1 MTHTKS
7 RTTGPWY
14 GKKLTLDAF
23 IRHDPKANQTR
34 RITIMYKNGET
45 RSFPNLPE
53 ARSCVSQDFPLLV
66 KEWWKPAFDI
76 DTMYSQAEEKL
87 APIVQM
93 PLPIVETKE
102 KDLVEELRQAHIRV
116 RTLEE
121 LIRLKQEMNELMASL
136 DKV

>member
-66 KEWWKPAFDI
+66 KDWWKSTFDN
-76 DTMYSQAEEKL
+76 EEKL

-93 PLPIVETKE
+93 PLPVVETKGR
-102 KDLVEELRQAHIRV
+102 DLVEELRQAHIRV

-121 LIRLKQEMNELMASL
+121 LIRLRQEMDELMASL